1 MRFYNKV
8 VLLSCGNTLI
18 DISITA
24 RFIQEGAKTI
34 LLCQDNIE
42 SMLSL
47 IRGIGSS
54 HIPVVEQ
61 VSDDAAID
69 DILSKYD
76 RIDIFVFN
84 MPQIDGRPIVEMN
97 YDAID
102 NEIDGILRP
111 VYTLSR
117 AVLQP
122 MVGQRYGRIL
132 IIGSRT
138 ALGRGGAAVYA
149 AATAA
154 LVGFVRSLALE
165 VGRHGVT
172 ANLLLPNLIGPPDDR
187 ELQTQASKV
196 AAVRRAGS
204 PAELAAV
211 VAFLASDEAGFVTG
225 QVLSVCGGST
235 IGIQPF

>member
-1 MRFYNKV
+1 M
-8 VLLSCGNTLI
+8 
-18 DISITA
+18 
-24 RFIQEGAKTI
+24 
-34 LLCQDNIE
+34 LLCQDSIE
-42 SMLSL
+42 PMLS
-47 IRGIGSS
+47 IIQGIGSS
-54 HIPVVEQ
+54 HIPVVKQ
-61 VSDDAAID
+61 VYDYAIDSDVAID
-69 DILSKYD
+69 DIVGKYG
-76 RIDIFVFN
+76 RIDIFVFDI
-84 MPQIDGRPIVEMN
+84 PQIQERAIIEIN
-97 YDAID
+97 YDTID
-102 NEIDGILRP
+102 SEIDAVLRP

-117 AVLQP
+117 AVLRP
-122 MVGQRYGRIL
+122 MVGQSYGRIV

-149 AATAA
+149 AAAAA

-165 VGRHGVT
+165 VGRYGIT
-172 ANLLLPNLIGPPDDR
+172 ANLLLPNLIGPPGDQ
-187 ELQTQASKV
+187 ELQTRASKV